1 VTDTY
6 LTPFAFMVL
15 IALWAVVGLVYYAT
29 RRKQPKPV
37 PVPESIRHETCDL
50 ELCEQPAAYVYNRHP
65 SGGRL
70 YICHEHA
77 AGVSEWL
84 PRETPRDQQEVGS

>member
-1 VTDTY
+1 VTEI
-6 LTPFAFMVL
+6 LVL
-15 IALWAVVGLVYYAT
+15 LVLWAVVVCYALT
-29 RRKQPKPV
+29 RKHPKRPKSV
-37 PVPESIRHETCDL
+37 PVPESIRHDTCDL

-84 PRETPRDQQEVGS
+84 PRETPRDQQGVVS